1 MTRRLTCPIVVD
13 MSDVHTH
20 DSKFDTLLR
29 EQIRSEFT
37 ASQQY
42 VAIAV
47 YFDGADLPQLAKHF
61 YAQAVEERNHAM
73 MLVQYLLDRDIDVE
87 IPGLDAVQNQFDTPA
102 QALRLS
108 LDQERTVTEQVT
120 RLASVAREEGDYLGE
135 QFMQWFLKEQ
145 VEEVATITTLVR
157 ISERAGANLFHLE
170 DFVAR
175 ELSVASADPTAP
187 KAAGGNL

>member
-1 MTRRLTCPIVVD
+1 MLLTSTILVIMTDATSLDT
-13 MSDVHTH
+13 
-20 DSKFDTLLR
+20 KFHQLVR

-47 YFDGADLPQLAKHF
+47 HFDGEDLPQLAKHF

-73 MLVQYLLDRDIDVE
+73 MLVQYLLDRGVEVE
-87 IPGLDAVQNQFDTPA
+87 IPGVDAVANRFESVTD
-102 QALRLS
+102 ALRLA
-108 LDQERTVTEQVT
+108 LAQERTVTEQVT
-120 RLASVAREEGDYLGE
+120 RLAGVAREEGDYLGE

-145 VEEVATITTLVR
+145 VEEVAQISTLVR
-157 ISERAGANLFHLE
+157 VAERAGSNLFNIE

-175 ELSVASADPTAP
+175 ELATAPAADAVAP
-187 KAAGGNL
+187 KAAGGSL